1 MIWIWC
7 KQDFSLDAS
16 AGGSGENDEL
26 IAKATEVFQ
35 NGNKQF
41 ELRQEAALNELHAYY
56 NDSKA
61 RGVSLFEYNIGVAA
75 LVQRLFE
82 EALQGA
88 KDYAAELER
97 TLGVRVDMIIQ
108 AAVTNN
114 YPPPLD
120 LIKDQLSSSYT
131 KMANAFE
138 LFKVEA
144 ATLSQ
149 NYNS

>member
-1 MIWIWC
+1 M
-7 KQDFSLDAS
+7 
-16 AGGSGENDEL
+16 
-26 IAKATEVFQ
+26 
-35 NGNKQF
+35 
-41 ELRQEAALNELHAYY
+41 
-56 NDSKA
+56 
-61 RGVSLFEYNIGVAA
+61 SLFEYNIGVAA

-97 TLGVRVDMIIQ
+97 TIGVRVDMIIQ

-120 LIKDQLSSSYT
+120 LIKDQLSSTYT
-131 KMANAFE
+131 KMADAFE
-138 LFKVEA
+138 LFKAEA